1 MSIIYYVDY
10 PCPVKESVKPGRM
23 LRLLYGRERANEA
36 VNKAR
41 RDNPAASPEQVM
53 VNLSL
58 ADGAGTKE
66 LRRVSA
72 AEVHRQVAELD
83 ALADHCRDCKARIER
98 QNFGCRS
105 RVDFPLTFKAEAF
118 LMGLIHARDGDPTP
132 TLLCNYLE
140 SNGIVGNEPAE
151 MRKLPGVWFESDKP
165 LVRRFADG
173 RRVSANQLFELLF
186 LTGQI
191 SPKHARFLLGL
202 LGLYAGNLPL
212 DRALY
217 SLPNLFVVEREEAGM
232 VVSRAGLNLSENS
245 QDDRST
251 KQIQN
256 FFGALLLGAEL
267 GCDVWVKR

>member
-1 MSIIYYVDY
+1 MSIIFYVDY
-10 PCPVKESVKPGRM
+10 PCPVKETVKPGRM

-41 RDNPAASPEQVM
+41 RDKPDVTPEQVM

-58 ADGAGTKE
+58 SDGAGTKE
-66 LRRVSA
+66 LKRVSA

-83 ALADHCRDCKARIER
+83 ALADHCRDCKARVDR
-98 QNFGCRS
+98 QSFGCRS
-105 RVDFPLTFKAEAF
+105 RIDFPFTLKAEAF
-118 LMGLIHARDGDPTP
+118 LMGLIHAKDGDPTP

-140 SNGIVGNEPAE
+140 SNGIVGNQTAE
-151 MRKLPGVWFESDKP
+151 MRKLPGLWFESDKP
-165 LVRRFADG
+165 LVRRFADD
-173 RRVSANQLFELLF
+173 RKLSANQLFELLF

-212 DRALY
+212 DRGLY
-217 SLPNLFVVEREEAGM
+217 SLPNLFVVEKEESGM
-232 VVSRAGLNLSENS
+232 VTSRAGLNLSDNS
-245 QDDRST
+245 KDDRCT

-256 FFGALLLGAEL
+256 YFGALLLGAEL